1 MDTVAITEKGM
12 ILLGMDKNVLE
23 QYTSIKNEISDLER
37 MIAKSNRQIKKY
49 EKQIVSDTVTGSR
62 DDLTIGPIK
71 ITGIA
76 QQQIDKENELND
88 KRVQKME
95 KFKKRL
101 EKMIAEVEEYI
112 QEIPDSEI
120 RRIARLR
127 YLDDLTWKQV
137 AVHMGKGYSEDF
149 CRQKMNSYIKK

>member
-1 MDTVAITEKGM
+1 
-12 ILLGMDKNVLE
+12 MDKNVLE
-23 QYTSIKNEISDLER
+23 QYSSIKNEISDLER

-49 EKQIVSDTVTGSR
+49 EKKIVSDTVTGSR

-76 QQQIDKENELND
+76 QQRIDRENELND

-95 KFKKRL
+95 KFKKKL
-101 EKMIAEVEEYI
+101 EKMSTEVEEYI

-127 YLDDLTWKQV
+127 YLDDLTWQQV
-137 AVHMGKGYSEDF
+137 AIRMGQGYTKDC
-149 CRQKMNSYIKK
+149 CRVKLDRFLEK

>member
-1 MDTVAITEKGM
+1 MVWLRIN
-12 ILLGMDKNVLE
+12 KNVLE

-37 MIAKSNRQIKKY
+37 MIAKSNGRIKKY

-101 EKMIAEVEEYI
+101 EKMIVEVEEYI